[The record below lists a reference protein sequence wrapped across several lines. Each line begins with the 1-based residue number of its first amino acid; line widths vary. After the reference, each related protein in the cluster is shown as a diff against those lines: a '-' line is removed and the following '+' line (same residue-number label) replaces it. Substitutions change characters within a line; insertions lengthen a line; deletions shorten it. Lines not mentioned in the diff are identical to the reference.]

1 MRPESDNPV
10 SREPAAVLRQFWQA
24 AALLVSFAFLMF
36 MTSPTN
42 GDFAWSDA
50 PRHALNGV
58 FLRDFLIAMPWQDP
72 KQYAMDY
79 YLRYPALTILFY
91 PPLFSVFLAGSY
103 AIFGFSHAVA
113 QGTVAFFHLTLGLA
127 VYMLARRWMSHG
139 YAIAAALLLAGAPE
153 IAFWG
158 RQVMLDIPAYTWLA
172 LTAVAFLRYLDRGE
186 NRYLWLTM
194 ILFAAALYTKQTS
207 LFAAFAFTAGII
219 ASHGLRALRNRQL
232 WAAGAV
238 LLVLM
243 VPLLVLQLK
252 FGQVNTAS
260 VLGGQ
265 GIDESRLSVAKW
277 TYYARQL
284 PHQLGWPTVIL
295 SVIYL
300 VGATLKPQWRLP
312 RAHMIFLATWFAA
325 GYLVF
330 SFITL
335 HEPRHDLM
343 ALLPL
348 PILAVLAVKEIA
360 GIRFRKAGLA
370 VAGLTAAGVVAWSV
384 MAYPVHWVS
393 GYSEAADVVFKQA
406 PRNSVVLFSGYRDG
420 SFIFNIRAGERPDL
434 SVARADKFLVRV
446 SIMREH
452 GIQDRNLNAGRIEE
466 LIKRH
471 AIRYVVAETG
481 FWDDLPSMGA
491 LNSLLGDTNR
501 FRAVRRIETRA
512 DYPNPDRELVI
523 YEYLGEVDATPL
535 PLSAE
540 LVGVGVTLE
549 QSNRNAH

>member
-1 MRPESDNPV
+1 
-10 SREPAAVLRQFWQA
+10 
-24 AALLVSFAFLMF
+24 
-36 MTSPTN
+36 
-42 GDFAWSDA
+42 
-50 PRHALNGV
+50 
-58 FLRDFLIAMPWQDP
+58 
-72 KQYAMDY
+72 
-79 YLRYPALTILFY
+79 LTILFY

-113 QGTVAFFHLTLGLA
+113 QGTVAFFHLALGLA

-139 YAIAAALLLAGAPE
+139 YAIAAALLLVGAPE

-158 RQVMLDIPAYTWLA
+158 RQVMLDIPAYTWVALA
-172 LTAVAFLRYLDRGE
+172 AVAFLRYLDNSE
-186 NRYLWLTM
+186 NRYPWLTM
-194 ILFAAALYTKQTS
+194 VQFIAALYTKQTS
-207 LFAAFAFTAGII
+207 FFAAFAFTAGIL
-219 ASHGLRALRNRQL
+219 ASQGLKALRNRQL
-232 WAAGAV
+232 WEVAAV
-238 LLVLM
+238 LLVLLI
-243 VPLLVLQLK
+243 PLFVLQLK

-260 VLGGQ
+260 ILGGQ
-265 GIDESRLSVAKW
+265 GIGESRQSVEKW

-295 SVIYL
+295 SLIYL
-300 VGATLKPQWRLP
+300 AGAAVKPQWRLP
-312 RAHMIFLATWFAA
+312 RAQMIFLGVWFAA

-348 PILAVLAVKEIA
+348 PIFAVLAIKEIA
-360 GIRFRKAGLA
+360 GSRFRKAGLA
-370 VAGLTAAGVVAWSV
+370 AAGMAAAGSVAWSV
-384 MAYPVHWVS
+384 IAYPVHWVT
-393 GYSEAADVVFKQA
+393 GYSEAADIVLKQA
-406 PRNSVVLFSGYRDG
+406 PRSSVVLFSGYRDG

-452 GIQDRNLNAGRIEE
+452 GIQDRNVNADRIEE

-481 FWDDLPSMGA
+481 FWDDLPSMAA
-491 LNSLLGDTNR
+491 LNSLLLDSGR

-523 YEYLGEVDATPL
+523 YEYLGEVDAAPL

-549 QSNRNAH
+549 QSSGNGQSP

>member
-1 MRPESDNPV
+1 MSRRVICAVSSRP
-10 SREPAAVLRQFWQA
+10 
-24 AALLVSFAFLMF
+24 ALLAAFAFLMF
-36 MTSPTN
+36 LTSPTN

-50 PRHALNGV
+50 PRHGLNGV
-58 FLRDFLIAMPWQDP
+58 FLRDFLVAMPWQDP

-103 AIFGFSHAVA
+103 SIFGFSHAVA
-113 QGTVAFFHLTLGLA
+113 QGTVAFFHLALGLA
-127 VYMLARRWMSHG
+127 VYMLARRWMTHG
-139 YAIAAALLLAGAPE
+139 YAVAAALLLAGAPE

-158 RQVMLDIPAYTWLA
+158 RQVMLDIPAYSWLA
-172 LTAVAFLRYLDRGE
+172 FMAVAFLRYLDHGE

-194 ILFAAALYTKQTS
+194 VLFVAALYTKQTS
-207 LFAAFAFTAGII
+207 FFAAFAFTAGIL
-219 ASHGLRALRNRQL
+219 ASQGRQAFRNRRL
-232 WAAGAV
+232 WMVAAA
-238 LLVLM
+238 LLVLLI
-243 VPLLVLQLK
+243 PLVVLQLK

-260 VLGGQ
+260 ALGGQ
-265 GIDESRLSVAKW
+265 GTDASRLSIEKW

-295 SVIYL
+295 SIIYL
-300 VGATLKPQWRLP
+300 AGAAVKPEWRLP
-312 RAHMIFLATWFAA
+312 RAQMIFLGTWFAS

-348 PILAVLAVKEIA
+348 PIFAVLAIKEIA
-360 GIRFRKAGLA
+360 GTRFKKPGLVTAGL
-370 VAGLTAAGVVAWSV
+370 VAAGSIAWSV

-393 GYSEAADVVFKQA
+393 GYSEAADLVLKQA
-406 PRNSVVLFSGYRDG
+406 PGNSVVLFSGYRDG
-420 SFIFNIRAGERPDL
+420 SFIFNVRAGERSDI
-434 SVARADKFLVRV
+434 SVARADKFLVSV

-452 GIQDRNLNAGRIEE
+452 GIQDRNVTTDRIEE

-481 FWDDLPSMGA
+481 FWDDLPSMAA
-491 LNSLLGDTNR
+491 LNSLLRDTSR
-501 FRAVRRIETRA
+501 FAAVRRIETRA

-523 YEYLGEVDATPL
+523 YEYLGEVDAKPV

-540 LVGVGVTLE
+540 LVVVGVTLE
-549 QSNRNAH
+549 QSGGH

>member
-1 MRPESDNPV
+1 MEPEFDNPAH
-10 SREPAAVLRQFWQA
+10 REPGSELRRFFQVT
-24 AALLVSFAFLMF
+24 ALLAAFAFLMF
-36 MTSPTN
+36 MTSPTG

-103 AIFGFSHAVA
+103 SIFGFSHPVA
-113 QGTVAFFHLTLGLA
+113 QGTVAFFHLALGLA

-158 RQVMLDIPAYTWLA
+158 RQVMLDIPAYTWIALA
-172 LTAVAFLRYLDRGE
+172 AVAFLRYLDNGK

-194 ILFAAALYTKQTS
+194 ALFAAALYTKQTS
-207 LFAAFAFTAGII
+207 FFAAFAFTAGIL
-219 ASHGLRALRNRQL
+219 ASRGLRALRNRQL
-232 WAAGAV
+232 GAAAAA
-238 LLVLM
+238 LLVLLI
-243 VPLLVLQLK
+243 PLFVLQLK
-252 FGQVNTAS
+252 FGQVNAAS

-265 GIDESRLSVAKW
+265 GIDESRLSVEKW
-277 TYYARQL
+277 IYYARQL

-295 SVIYL
+295 AVTYL
-300 VGATLKPQWRLP
+300 GGATMKPRWRLP
-312 RAHMIFLATWFAA
+312 RAQMIFLVTWFVA
-325 GYLVF
+325 GYLIF

-348 PILAVLAVKEIA
+348 PIFAVMAIKEIA
-360 GIRFRKAGLA
+360 GTRFRKPGLA
-370 VAGLTAAGVVAWSV
+370 TAGLTAAASIAWSV

-393 GYSEAADVVFKQA
+393 GYSEAADVVLKQA
-406 PRNSVVLFSGYRDG
+406 PKNSVVLFSGYRDG
-420 SFIFNIRAGERPDL
+420 SFIFNVRAGGRPDI
-434 SVARADKFLVRV
+434 SIARADKFLVRV

-481 FWDDLPSMGA
+481 FWDDLPSMAA
-491 LNSLLGDTNR
+491 LNSLLRDTSR
-501 FRAVRRIETRA
+501 FAAIRRIETRS

-523 YEYLGEVDATPL
+523 YEYLGETEAIPL

-549 QSNRNAH
+549 GSSGSEH